1 MERQMPMENSVCR
14 GAMIVAALALLAA
27 CSRGEPPPTAQM
39 NAAQASLDA
48 AAKDGAAQR
57 ASQDYVG
64 AQNKLAQAQQALNK
78 DNTSARRLAQEA
90 DVDAQL
96 SAAKART
103 NAANAALS
111 RLQGNPPPLQ

>member
-1 MERQMPMENSVCR
+1 MLKGNSVRR

-27 CSRGEPPPTAQM
+27 CSRGEPPPTAQLS
-39 NAAQASLDA
+39 AAQASLDA
-48 AAKDGAAQR
+48 AAKNGAAER
-57 ASQDYVG
+57 VPQDYAA

-78 DNTSARRLAQEA
+78 DNTAARRLASEA

-96 SAAKART
+96 TAAKART

-111 RLQGNPPPLQ
+111 RLQGNAPLPPQQ